1 MTARAPA
8 QTQTPQTQNLPTFK
22 YRSIFLA
29 GLRNIFSW
37 WRADPETKE
46 MLSIALLAKNSV
58 VLLSGTYG
66 VGKSTFIESVMK
78 VFFKDIYRQ
87 DVKPIARIRDTLT
100 EFDILLYV
108 DIAALRQGIEK
119 VEPRPIV
126 TSPFK
131 FFNELQRGNP
141 RLYNALLSLFAEKE
155 VEYRGRVFK
164 SKPFV
169 AFCDRNPHDVS
180 SHEIPKALWDRIDAH
195 LYIRVLDITETYEL
209 LTSKY
214 VKTYT
219 PRIVDA
225 LPELLSSKEM
235 LEIWNDVDKVIVPES
250 ITLFLSLI
258 GGSFTCAHV
267 DRSVMEPRYRL
278 PCDQCQYKGELCF
291 KVREVW
297 GTRWAES
304 TIKFAKA
311 RAWLHGRPIV
321 QLEDILFVLPYTLNH
336 RLVLRPEIE
345 TAYPNKIDFIK
356 SEVIEKAVKVKK
368 NVWIGAIKAYLVAL
382 KGDDYAKR
390 ELKHLA
396 ERDVVVLKLYRKLKE
411 ETEQQQN
418 SFEKLLLSGG
428 GGNE

>member
-1 MTARAPA
+1 MRS
-8 QTQTPQTQNLPTFK
+8 QTQAPQTQKTPNLPTFK
-22 YRSIFLA
+22 YRSVFLA

-46 MLSIALLAKNSV
+46 MLSICLLAKNSV

-78 VFFKDIYRQ
+78 VFFSDIYEQ
-87 DVKPIARIRDTLT
+87 DVKPIAKIRDTLT
-100 EFDILLYV
+100 EFDVLLYI
-108 DIAALRQGIEK
+108 DIAKLRKGIEH

-126 TSPFK
+126 MAPFK

-155 VEYRGRVFK
+155 VEYRGRVFR
-164 SKPFV
+164 SKPFI

-214 VKTYT
+214 VKTHM

-225 LPELLSSKEM
+225 LPKLLTSEKM
-235 LEIWNDVDKVIVPES
+235 LEIWNDVDKVVVPES
-250 ITLFLSLI
+250 VTLFLALI
-258 GGSFTCAHV
+258 AGSFTCAHV
-267 DRSVMEPRYRL
+267 DRSVTEPRYRL
-278 PCDQCQYKGELCF
+278 PCDNCQYKGELCF

-311 RAWLHGRPIV
+311 RAWLYSRPIV
-321 QLEDILFVLPYTLNH
+321 QLEDVLFVLPYTLNH
-336 RLVLRPEIE
+336 RLVLKPEIE
-345 TAYPNKIDFIK
+345 ASFPNKIEFVK
-356 SEVIEKAVKVKK
+356 KEVIERAVKVKK
-368 NVWIGAIKAYLVAL
+368 GVWIKAIKAYLAAL
-382 KGDDYAKR
+382 KGDDSAR
-390 ELKHLA
+390 EELEQLS

-411 ETEQQQN
+411 ETEQTQN
-418 SFEKLLLSGG
+418 GFDKLLMGVT
-428 GGNE
+428 

>member
-1 MTARAPA
+1 MNEARA
-8 QTQTPQTQNLPTFK
+8 PQTQNLPSFK
-22 YRSIFLA
+22 YRSVFLA
-29 GLRNIFSW
+29 GLRNIFNW
-37 WRADPETKE
+37 WRADSETKE

-58 VLLSGTYG
+58 ILLSGTYG

-78 VFFKDIYRQ
+78 VFFKDIYEQ
-87 DVKPIARIRDTLT
+87 QVKPTARIRDTLT
-100 EFDILLYV
+100 EFDVLLYV

-126 TSPFK
+126 TSSFK
-131 FFNELQRGNP
+131 FFNELQRGNS

-164 SKPFV
+164 SNPFV

-180 SHEIPKALWDRIDAH
+180 SHEIPKALWDRLDAH

-214 VKTYT
+214 VKTHT

-235 LEIWNDVDKVIVPES
+235 LEIWNDVEKVVVPEA
-250 ITLFLSLI
+250 ITLFLALI
-258 GGSFTCAHV
+258 AGSFTCAHV
-267 DRSVMEPRYRL
+267 DRSVTEPRFRL
-278 PCDQCQYKGELCF
+278 PCDRCAYKGELCF

-311 RAWLHGRPIV
+311 RAWLYGRPIV
-321 QLEDILFVLPYTLNH
+321 QLEDVIFVLPYTLNH
-336 RLVLRPEIE
+336 RLVLKPEVE
-345 TAYPNKIDFIK
+345 SSYPNKIEFVK
-356 SEVIEKAVKVKK
+356 QEVIERAIKVKK
-368 NVWIGAIKAYLVAL
+368 DIWIRAIKAYLAAL
-382 KGDDYAKR
+382 NGNEDAKR
-390 ELKHLA
+390 ELEHLA

-411 ETEQQQN
+411 ESEQQQN
-418 SFEKLLLSGG
+418 GFEKLILSGG
-428 GGNE
+428 EGNE